1 MQHFCRLVAYTLTLK
16 NDAMHF
22 REYPCITMCIV
33 YGLLVKHIF
42 ASFSQFSRLFLNQI
56 CLKSE
61 KWLLVTKTHYCNL
74 KEVTKIT
81 PFCSG
86 LQLQKTFYRP
96 HLSKNLLK
104 MRFFCVVSK
113 DNSKIQRR
121 SKRIERCQR
130 HSGIIDNHAGP
141 RRYDVQPHYIYP
153 MSPDVPDVRCFT
165 VVISDPPTPGSF

>member
-1 MQHFCRLVAYTLTLK
+1 
-16 NDAMHF
+16 
-22 REYPCITMCIV
+22 MCIV

-42 ASFSQFSRLFLNQI
+42 ASFSQFSRLSFNQI

-61 KWLLVTKTHYCNL
+61 RWLLVTKTHYCNL
-74 KEVTKIT
+74 KEVTKIK

-86 LQLQKTFYRP
+86 LQLQQTFYRP

-130 HSGIIDNHAGP
+130 HSGIIDNYADDIYM
-141 RRYDVQPHYIYP
+141 YDILCHP
-153 MSPDVPDVRCFT
+153 MSPMCGVALL
-165 VVISDPPTPGSF
+165 SLTPHTPALFRGKKELSPIKKQTLRVYAY